1 MKKLYFVL
9 SILLVAAFV
18 LSGCKAATD
27 EPEVVPT
34 EKPMAEPTD
43 VPVGEPTEVPM
54 EEPTEETAEEPP
66 EDMPTYKACQVSD
79 TGGTDDKSFNQFA
92 WLGMMEAE
100 KDFGVELRFL
110 ESTGEADYEPN
121 LNAMI
126 EEGCDLI
133 FGVGFLLN
141 DATQAAADA
150 NPDFNFVGID
160 HWSNTPENYLGTF
173 YNIYEGTMLA
183 GYLAAGMTETGI
195 VGVYAG
201 VNIPPVTAFSDGFYL
216 GIQAYNE
223 AHGTNVQLIG
233 WDPVAQD
240 GLFTGDFTD
249 ADKGRTT
256 TETLLDAGADIIMP
270 VAGPVGAG
278 SLAVFEERDAGLLIG
293 VDTDWS
299 SFYPDQAQYVLASA
313 MKRMDLVVYD
323 EIAAIVDGTWE
334 GGNFTGTLENGR
346 VGMTVGSAWAD
357 KVPADLL
364 AEIDELAAKIVSGEV
379 SAVYEREAE

>member
-1 MKKLYFVL
+1 MQKKFYAALTLLMVASFVL
-9 SILLVAAFV
+9 AA
-18 LSGCKAATD
+18 CAQ
-27 EPEVVPT
+27 PT
-34 EKPMAEPTD
+34 EAPAPPPEEPAPAPTEA
-43 VPVGEPTEVPM
+43 PPEPEPTEPPPPP
-54 EEPTEETAEEPP
+54 EEPQ
-66 EDMPTYKACQVSD
+66 YIACQVSD

-92 WLGMMEAE
+92 WQGMVDAQ
-100 KDFGVELRFL
+100 DAHGIDIRFL

-121 LNAMI
+121 LNAFI

-141 DATQAAADA
+141 DATQAAATA
-150 NPDFNFVGID
+150 NPDVNFVGID
-160 HWSNTPENYLGTF
+160 HWSEAAPNYLGTF
-173 YNIYEGTMLA
+173 YNIHEATMLA

-201 VNIPPVTAFSDGFYL
+201 INIPPVTAFSDGFYL
-216 GIQAYNE
+216 GIQTYNE
-223 AHGTNVQLIG
+223 VHGTDVQLLG

-256 TETLLDAGADIIMP
+256 TESLLDAGADIIMP
-270 VAGPVGAG
+270 VAGPVGSG

-299 SFYPDQAQYVLASA
+299 GFYPTQAQYVLASA
-313 MKRMDLVVYD
+313 MKRMDLVVFD
-323 EIAAIVDGTWE
+323 QISAGLAGTFE

-346 VGMTVGSAWAD
+346 VGLQIGAKWID
-357 KVPADLL
+357 NVPQELQDEINDLQ
-364 AEIDELAAKIVSGEV
+364 AKIISGEV
-379 SAVYEREAE
+379 SAVYPR